1 MDSVRRTIMASMLLG
16 GLSCGHSH
24 AEQPAV
30 VAPTAPNAAQEAPAA
45 VAAPHEAS
53 DAGVQA
59 QADAAARLPE
69 PGSAVEHEPITHF
82 MPDHFWIVS
91 WARDAVIDGDLES
104 LRRPLLSLA
113 DYTYDSVVPGPWM
126 DGIGKLQ
133 AAARLTANADNLS
146 VAASGVATMTRIC
159 GQCHE
164 QQGHRL
170 ELFPVEVVTKT
181 PKSDTLKARMN
192 RHAWASERLWEGLM
206 APSDQVWQAGAAAL
220 AHAPVKAPK
229 IGAFTPK
236 DFAQSL
242 ARLRDLGLRASQAT
256 SPEERSNIYGLALAT
271 CAECH
276 ADTAIAGF

>member
-1 MDSVRRTIMASMLLG
+1 MDSVKRTIIASMLLG

-24 AEQPAV
+24 AEQPPV
-30 VAPTAPNAAQEAPAA
+30 VAPTARHEAPAT
-45 VAAPHEAS
+45 VEAPH

-59 QADAAARLPE
+59 QADATTRLPVE
-69 PGSAVEHEPITHF
+69 GSAVETEPVTNF

-104 LRRPLLSLA
+104 LRKPLLSLA
-113 DYTYDSVVPGPWM
+113 DYTYESVVPGGWM
-126 DGIGKLQ
+126 AGIAKLQ
-133 AAARLTANADNLS
+133 AAARLTANAENLS
-146 VAASGVATMTRIC
+146 VAASGVAAMTRIC

-164 QQGHRL
+164 EQGHRL
-170 ELFPVEVVTKT
+170 DLFPVEVVTKT
-181 PKSDTLKARMN
+181 PKSDTLSARMN
-192 RHAWASERLWEGLM
+192 RHAWASERMWEGLM

-229 IGAFTPK
+229 VGAFTPN

-242 ARLRDLGLRASQAT
+242 ARLRDLGLRASQAM
-256 SPEERSNIYGLALAT
+256 SPEERANIYGLALAT

-276 ADTAIAGF
+276 ANTAIAGF